1 MARGRAAAEGAT
13 RTHTERDDRSPSAAE
28 RARTLV
34 EGNASAALT
43 VPGCG
48 PAPGAGVPAARAVL
62 PDGDVLLL
70 VAGGCPGA
78 RLASY
83 AQDDDLAAV
92 LEITD
97 VAPVSVPH
105 RVRGRAWVA
114 GWLTPV
120 GNSDRAACAL
130 LLAERC
136 PVGGIL
142 GLPDASGNPGPAGP
156 PSGDGSGSAAG
167 PARPAWT
174 LLRLEVGEVLVDDL
188 WGAEHVEPDAFAAA
202 HGDPLAAYETEL
214 LQHLAAAHGDQVR
227 GLCSLLGDRS
237 PRCGALDPDGG
248 TDGRRGDAEA
258 FGAVPVALDRFGLRV
273 RFRGPDG
280 LFDARFEFPEPV
292 ACREGLRRAMH
303 TLFDAAS
310 SGHG

>member
-1 MARGRAAAEGAT
+1 MFRPGDPSPVARGRAAAEGAT

-188 WGAEHVEPDAFAAA
+188 WGGGARRA
-202 HGDPLAAYETEL
+202 GR
-214 LQHLAAAHGDQVR
+214 VR
-227 GLCSLLGDRS
+227 GGARRPPRGVRDRTAPAPGGG
-237 PRCGALDPDGG
+237 PRRPGPGPVLAVRRPQPPVRRAGP
-248 TDGRRGDAEA
+248 GRRYGR
-258 FGAVPVALDRFGLRV
+258 PPR
-273 RFRGPDG
+273 
-280 LFDARFEFPEPV
+280 
-292 ACREGLRRAMH
+292 
-303 TLFDAAS
+303 
-310 SGHG
+310 